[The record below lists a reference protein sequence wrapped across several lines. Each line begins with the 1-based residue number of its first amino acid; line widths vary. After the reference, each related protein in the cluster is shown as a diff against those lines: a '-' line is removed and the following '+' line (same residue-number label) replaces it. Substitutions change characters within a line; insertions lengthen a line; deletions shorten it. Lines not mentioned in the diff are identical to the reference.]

1 MSHFGNKLAAARRDQ
16 QGVTTLAITLLL
28 LVILTVMVLFS
39 TNVGFFEQRTTNN
52 ENRARLAEQ
61 AAEYA
66 LNLSGEYLKAN
77 RDLLLAKTAGGWFE
91 PGKGHWV
98 KCSEAIPFADSSHPC
113 MAERDNGAKDAGS
126 LTEIDGRRATL
137 YFYTADGTKAGS
149 FALPY
154 RDPIDDAA
162 ELETKGMGGTAQFAT
177 TTSVGALLCRVSST
191 ALGTCGDSG
200 NRVAITLVSTAGLT
214 GEGANATVKE
224 TWASYSAFTPSA
236 AVPLV
241 ASGTVTGKGNVTVV
255 AAPNAGGGGV
265 VGSIWAPSDVDI
277 GNSSGSACGAGGLAS
292 VATCHMGEY
301 LKEGGVARE
310 NVKDTVTGC
319 AGNTKCDC
327 PAIKNPGE
335 FGYADSLS
343 GHLTGGTRKERED
356 ILDMD
361 GNCGSPSI
369 TFFPAHGFD
378 DDNDPTDDSL
388 FEWIFGVGAYDIVP
402 DDDSSPVN
410 NTCPGPANCAVYRLV
425 EELGATQLAD
435 CSSINSSSSG
445 IYYVTGDCTLGDTA
459 TGEGSKDAPIIVV
472 VDGNVD
478 IKGLIY
484 GQVFVR
490 DDDGESSVKVTGNGQ
505 IFGALIVEGDIEV
518 GGNLTI
524 VYDDA
529 SVGGDPDKIPKT
541 AKFGRL
547 PGSWLDNNRGIG
559 ATP

>member
-1 MSHFGNKLAAARRDQ
+1 MSPLGNKLAAARRGQ
-16 QGVTTLAITLLL
+16 EGVTTLAITLLL

-39 TNVGFFEQRTTNN
+39 ANVGFFEQRTTNN

-66 LNLSGEYLKAN
+66 LNLSGEYLKSN

-98 KCSEAIPFADSSHPC
+98 KCSAAVPFANSSHPC
-113 MAERDNGAKDAGS
+113 MAERDNGAEATGS
-126 LTEIDGRRATL
+126 LTKVGGRRATL
-137 YFYTADGTKAGS
+137 FFYTKDGTKDGS
-149 FALPY
+149 TALPY
-154 RDPIDDAA
+154 RDATPDAA
-162 ELETKGMGGTAQFAT
+162 ELEFKGVGGTAAFAT
-177 TTSVGALLCRVSST
+177 STNVGALLCRVNAA
-191 ALGTCGDSG
+191 ALGFCGDTG
-200 NRVAITLVSTAGLT
+200 NRVAIMLISGAGLT

-224 TWASYSAFTPSA
+224 AWGSFSAFTPSA

-241 ASGTVTGKGNVTVV
+241 ASGMVTGKGNVTVV
-255 AAPNAGGGGV
+255 AAPNAGGYGV

-277 GNSSGSACGAGGLAS
+277 GNSSGTACGAGGLAS

-301 LKEGGVARE
+301 LKKGGVARE
-310 NVKDTVTGC
+310 NVKDSVAGC
-319 AGNTKCDC
+319 AGNNKCDC
-327 PAIKNPGE
+327 PAVKDPTE

-361 GNCGSPSI
+361 SDCGAPSI
-369 TFFPAHGFD
+369 TFFPSHTFD
-378 DDNDPTDDSL
+378 DDSDPTDDSL
-388 FEWIFGVGAYDIVP
+388 FEWVFGVGAHDIVP
-402 DDDSSPVN
+402 DDDASPVN
-410 NTCPGPANCAVYRLV
+410 TNCPGPANCAAYRLV
-425 EELGATQLAD
+425 EELGATKLAD

-445 IYYVTGDCTLGDTA
+445 IYYVTGNCTLGNDVN
-459 TGEGSKDAPIIVV
+459 GEGSKDSPIIVV
-472 VDGNVD
+472 VDGAVD
-478 IKGLIY
+478 IKGLVY

-490 DDDGESSVKVTGNGQ
+490 DDDNDGSVKVTGNGQ
-505 IFGALIVEGDIEV
+505 IFGALIVEGDVEI

-529 SVGGDPDKIPKT
+529 SVGSDPDKIPKT

-547 PGSWLDNNRGIG
+547 PGSWLDSNRGIG